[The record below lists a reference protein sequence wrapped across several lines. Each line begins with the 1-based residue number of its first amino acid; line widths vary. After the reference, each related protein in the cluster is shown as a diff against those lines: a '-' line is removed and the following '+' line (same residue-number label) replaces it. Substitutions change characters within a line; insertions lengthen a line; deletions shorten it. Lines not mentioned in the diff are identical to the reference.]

1 VDAALSISGDA
12 IFADLEALAAFSEPG
27 AGVTRLAWS
36 PELQAANAWLSER
49 MASLDLAVDVDAAGN
64 VFGRW
69 EAGTGAPV
77 LVGSHLDS
85 VPQGGRFDGPL
96 GVVSALHAVA
106 ALQAAGVR
114 PQRPIWVVSWT
125 DEEGARFGTSLF
137 GSRAFA
143 GQDVSGEM
151 DRVDVRGVRLAD
163 AMRAWGLPPGGVAD
177 ARGIDGIGAYLELH
191 IEQGPRLHDAG
202 IDVGVVTGLVG
213 LQSHDVVFH
222 GQANHAGTTPMAA
235 RRDALAAAARTVLAI
250 REEALRRPG
259 TVANVGHVA
268 VRPGAANV
276 IPGRAELIVEMRAED
291 RETWEQIPAIVRAT
305 VDQAAL
311 AEGVGVTFTE
321 RYRLPPAAF
330 SDELAGLAEEAAR
343 VEGASATRMSCG
355 AGHDG
360 MSLADRVPV
369 SMILV
374 PSVAGIS
381 HAPDEF
387 SDPEA
392 CAIGARV
399 LARMLMLL
407 TGRTAESRDGS

>member
-1 VDAALSISGDA
+1 MDTALTIDPDA
-12 IFADLEALAAFSEPG
+12 IGADLEALAAFSEPG
-27 AGVTRLAWS
+27 AGVTRMAWS
-36 PELQAANAWLSER
+36 PELRAANAWLSER
-49 MASLDLAVDVDAAGN
+49 MARLGLAVEVDGAGN

-69 EAGTGAPV
+69 EVGSGTPV

-85 VPQGGRFDGPL
+85 VPHGGRFDGPL
-96 GVVSALHAVA
+96 GVVGALHAVA

-114 PQRPIWVVSWT
+114 PRRPIWVVSWT

-143 GQDVSGEM
+143 GHDVLGEAG
-151 DRVDVRGVRLAD
+151 RVDAAGATLAD
-163 AMRAWGLPPGGVAD
+163 AMRAWGLDPAGVGQ

-191 IEQGPRLHDAG
+191 IEQGPRLQDAG

-213 LQSHDVVFH
+213 LMSFDVVFQ
-222 GQANHAGTTPMAA
+222 GQANHAGTTPMEA

-268 VRPGAANV
+268 VQPGAANV
-276 IPGRAELIVEMRAED
+276 VPGRAELIVEMRAQDEA
-291 RETWEQIPAIVRAT
+291 TWERIPEIVRAT
-305 VDQAAL
+305 VDDAARRERV
-311 AEGVGVTFTE
+311 AVTITE
-321 RYRLPPAAF
+321 RYRLPPATF
-330 SDELAGLAEEAAR
+330 SAELAGVAQDAAR
-343 VEGASATRMSCG
+343 LEGASATRMFCG

-369 SMILV
+369 SMILI

-381 HAPDEF
+381 HAPEEF
-387 SDPEA
+387 SEPAA

-399 LARMLMLL
+399 LARMLA
-407 TGRTAESRDGS
+407 RVATAEPEAGP